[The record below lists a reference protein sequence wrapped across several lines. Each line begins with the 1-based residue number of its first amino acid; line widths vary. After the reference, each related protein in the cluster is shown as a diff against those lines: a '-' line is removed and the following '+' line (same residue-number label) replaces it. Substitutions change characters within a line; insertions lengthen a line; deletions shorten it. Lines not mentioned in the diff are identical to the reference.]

1 MSFRIKSSNKIPFE
15 SAPVKQPNNPYI
27 LSFEKMD
34 GQSKLSSTSQMTS
47 TSTQNISTP
56 RSGSG
61 GGMAI
66 RATRSIES
74 DVR

>member
-15 SAPVKQPNNPYI
+15 SAPAKPANTYMDTFKN
-27 LSFEKMD
+27 FD
-34 GQSKLSSTSQMTS
+34 GQTKLTNISSSSST
-47 TSTQNISTP
+47 TQTISTP

-61 GGMAI
+61 GGIAI

>member
-15 SAPVKQPNNPYI
+15 SAPAKPANTYMDTFKN
-27 LSFEKMD
+27 FD
-34 GQSKLSSTSQMTS
+34 GQTKLTNISSST
-47 TSTQNISTP
+47 TQTISTP

-61 GGMAI
+61 GGIAI

>member
-15 SAPVKQPNNPYI
+15 SAPVKQQTNPYI

-34 GQSKLSSTSQMTS
+34 GQSKLSSTSTS
-47 TSTQNISTP
+47 SSTTQNMSTP
-56 RSGSG
+56 RSGSS

>member
-15 SAPVKQPNNPYI
+15 SAPAKPANTYMDTFKN
-27 LSFEKMD
+27 FD
-34 GQSKLSSTSQMTS
+34 GQSKLTNITSSTQT
-47 TSTQNISTP
+47 ISTP
-56 RSGSG
+56 RAGSG

>member
-15 SAPVKQPNNPYI
+15 TAPAKPANTYMDTFKN
-27 LSFEKMD
+27 FD
-34 GQSKLSSTSQMTS
+34 GQNKLTNMSST
-47 TSTQNISTP
+47 TQTISTP
-56 RSGSG
+56 RSSSS

-66 RATRSIES
+66 RSTRSIES

>member
-15 SAPVKQPNNPYI
+15 SAPAKPANTYMDTFKN
-27 LSFEKMD
+27 FD
-34 GQSKLSSTSQMTS
+34 GQTKLTNISSSTT
-47 TSTQNISTP
+47 TQTISTP

-61 GGMAI
+61 GGIAI